1 MRERKQK
8 DIANDL
14 DVSYAAV
21 RKIISRYKTSGTYE
35 IKPRVGR
42 PKKLTKRET
51 RTIIRVFRENRR
63 ITLAEA
69 VALLSKDY
77 NIMIS
82 VHTLRDILK
91 FHDVNSYVAIRKPF
105 ISPKNKIQRKK
116 WAKEHVNWNI
126 NEWKRIVWSDECHV
140 ESDNRGRVRVWRKSN
155 EKYHES
161 CLVGTIKSGRFSV
174 TVWGCIGWNGVGP
187 IRIIDGRLNAAK
199 YVELLSDVKEELEKK
214 FGKSYYFQDDN
225 APIHRASIVNQ
236 WKEQNNIKSLQWVS
250 QSPDLNIIEN
260 VWSKLKHGLSK
271 IGKLPNDVNSLKK
284 DIAEV
289 YSSIQV
295 SYIRSLIKSMTRR
308 CSKVIEAKGGQ
319 TKY

>member
-1 MRERKQK
+1 M
-8 DIANDL
+8 
-14 DVSYAAV
+14 
-21 RKIISRYKTSGTYE
+21 
-35 IKPRVGR
+35 
-42 PKKLTKRET
+42 
-51 RTIIRVFRENRR
+51 
-63 ITLAEA
+63 
-69 VALLSKDY
+69 
-77 NIMIS
+77 
-82 VHTLRDILK
+82 
-91 FHDVNSYVAIRKPF
+91 
-105 ISPKNKIQRKK
+105 
-116 WAKEHVNWNI
+116 
-126 NEWKRIVWSDECHV
+126 
-140 ESDNRGRVRVWRKSN
+140 
-155 EKYHES
+155 
-161 CLVGTIKSGRFSV
+161 GTIKSGRFSV